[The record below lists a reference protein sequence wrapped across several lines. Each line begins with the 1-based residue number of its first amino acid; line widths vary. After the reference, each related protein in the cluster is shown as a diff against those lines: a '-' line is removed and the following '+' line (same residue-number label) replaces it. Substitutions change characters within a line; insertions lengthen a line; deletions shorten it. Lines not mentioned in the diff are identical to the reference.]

1 MFNHQCLT
9 TKKQTKRTILLGFDE
24 GSWDGS
30 REMDGAMDGFAVGA
44 FVGRGVE
51 TDQALEML
59 AMKRARARLSFIV
72 MMLMVASRSQA
83 VESVGQFQLRFE
95 GV

>member
-24 GSWDGS
+24 GSRDGS

-44 FVGRGVE
+44 FVGRGV
-51 TDQALEML
+51 DQALEML